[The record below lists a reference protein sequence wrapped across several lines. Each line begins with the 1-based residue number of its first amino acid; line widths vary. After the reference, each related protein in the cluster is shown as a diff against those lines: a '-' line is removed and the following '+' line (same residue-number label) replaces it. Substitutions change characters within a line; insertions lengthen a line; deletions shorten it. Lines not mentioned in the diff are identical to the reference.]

1 MGKKKYIELSDFDKE
16 NIKYYYGIPHCHTD
30 FSTGK
35 GTPIE
40 IYESAYKSG
49 LDFIFIT
56 DHNSYLSS
64 EITLKDRK
72 YSKFKVL
79 KIYSNKIRKKYEDFL
94 PLIGFEAKTN
104 LYGDLN
110 IINTNTFFT
119 GVVKDFKVLTLW
131 MLNNPNSF
139 ISINH
144 PHKNILEL
152 KYNPILNK
160 IITSIE
166 VGNGTENK
174 YTRHDK
180 YYFNLLDAGWQ
191 LGAING
197 QDNHKINFLENEN
210 LTVCICNSLSTNNI
224 ISAFRERRTY
234 STESKHL
241 KLYFTIND
249 AFMGEEMN
257 LEEKS
262 KLKFM
267 IFAEDVKYKIN
278 SISILSNNGKVIK
291 NIDSIGLN
299 SIKYLYEHKREAN
312 ECWYVIKVIQDNN
325 KIAFTSPIFIN

>member
-1 MGKKKYIELSDFDKE
+1 MGKKKHLEISNFDKE

-35 GTPIE
+35 GSPIE

-49 LDFIFIT
+49 LNFIIIT
-56 DHNSYLSS
+56 DHNSYLAN
-64 EITLKDRK
+64 EFILKEHK
-72 YSKFKVL
+72 CSKFKAL
-79 KIYSNKIRKKYEDFL
+79 KIYSNKIKKKYEDFL

-119 GVVKDFKVLTLW
+119 GVVKDFKILTLW

-160 IITSIE
+160 LITSIE

-180 YYFNLLDAGWQ
+180 YYFNLLDAGWH

-197 QDNHKINFLENEN
+197 QDNHKINFFENEN

-234 STESKHL
+234 STESKYL
-241 KLYFTIND
+241 RLYFTIND
-249 AFMGEEMN
+249 SFMGEEID
-257 LEEKS
+257 LPITS

-299 SIKYLYEHKREAN
+299 SIKYMYEHKRNDN
-312 ECWYVIKVIQDNN
+312 EYWYVIKVIQDNN
-325 KIAFTSPIFIN
+325 KIAFTSPIFIS